1 MKDISLIVMQLKN
14 RQVQIERKINQL
26 IDQNLDPFPF
36 ERLEK
41 GKQLNELIQKILR
54 AIEGDDLILAGM
66 HIKELEMAGLKLDL

>member
-1 MKDISLIVMQLKN
+1 MKDISLIVKQLKN
-14 RQVQIERKINQL
+14 RQAQIDRKINQL

-41 GKQLNELIQKILR
+41 GKQLNELIQKILQ

>member
-14 RQVQIERKINQL
+14 RYTQIDRKINRL

-41 GKQLNELIQKILR
+41 GKKLIELIKKILQ
-54 AIEGDDLILAGM
+54 AIEGDDLIQAGM
-66 HIKELEMAGLKLDL
+66 HIKELEIEGLKLDL